1 MGKSVEAPVV
11 FSDPKKVTLKYGE
24 RLVAVKI
31 PTTSD
36 GAYCGNGEY
45 KVPEG
50 IVFPLIEM
58 GTKRGKERCFGRGH
72 IIVQTDFNGV

>member
-1 MGKSVEAPVV
+1 MGKSIEAPEV
-11 FSDPKKVTLKYGE
+11 FSDPKRIALKQGE
-24 RLVAVKI
+24 RLVDVKI

-45 KVPEG
+45 KVQEG
-50 IVFPLIEM
+50 LIFPLIEM

-72 IIVQTDFNGV
+72 IIVQTGFNGV